1 MRGKGLHLRLGL
13 AAILAMAGMLTI
25 SGMSRAQDPDPL
37 TGVTVQQI
45 GMVEPTDNPG
55 QALVLLRLTL
65 EPGVVIA
72 EHGHPGAV
80 ALYVESG
87 EFGTTFT
94 AGSGLVTRVATAGTP
109 VPEEPIELNQDLV
122 LMPGDAVSYDQNSHH
137 IMRNVGSEPLVLLAS
152 GILAADQPGFLF
164 VETSN

>member
-13 AAILAMAGMLTI
+13 AAILALAGMLTI
-25 SGMSRAQDPDPL
+25 IGISRAQDPDPL

-65 EPGVVIA
+65 DPGVVIA

-87 EFGTTFT
+87 AFGTTFT
-94 AGSGLVTRVATAGTP
+94 AGSGLVTRAATAGTP

-122 LMPGDAVSYDQNSHH
+122 LMPGDAVSYDQDSHH
-137 IMRNVGSEPLVLLAS
+137 IMRNVGSDPLVLLAS

-164 VETSN
+164 VEASS